1 MTLLYLSLPR
11 ILSILKTLHQLS
23 ERLAEKWLA
32 QFNIA
37 QLQLNEEMLA
47 KVKKSMEILVWVI
60 TTMDAI

>member
-60 TTMDAI
+60 TTIDAI